1 MTPLISSLAV
11 GAADAPRRQTSGGAR
26 RSAAWILVGGLSA

>member
-11 GAADAPRRQTSGGAR
+11 GAADAPVIRPAAEPGAPLPG
-26 RSAAWILVGGLSA
+26 SWSEV